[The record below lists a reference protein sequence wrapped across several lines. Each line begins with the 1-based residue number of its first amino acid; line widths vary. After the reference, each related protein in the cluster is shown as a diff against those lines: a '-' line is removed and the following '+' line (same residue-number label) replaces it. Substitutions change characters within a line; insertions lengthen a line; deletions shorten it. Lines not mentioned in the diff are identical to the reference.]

1 MFLFDSYHVS
11 RDYCNFAY
19 SVLASFRIGMSGSA
33 SFQRLKKD
41 EAYRKAGRPDRKNP
55 TADTPGVLGVRYRY
69 HPSSTENAPCAPGV
83 HAKEVP
89 AMPVTKEFIVLMEDR
104 PSTLGKL
111 CQALADRGVNILALQ
126 SFPIGGKSVTRFIV
140 DNPTTAKTV
149 LDTERLTYVEAEIV
163 QAKLPHRP
171 GEIARVASRL
181 GEANIN
187 INYAYCGL
195 EPGTNTPLVFFGV
208 AEVSKAAPIL
218 EQAAAATA
226 KP

>member
-1 MFLFDSYHVS
+1 MVPF
-11 RDYCNFAY
+11 
-19 SVLASFRIGMSGSA
+19 VL
-33 SFQRLKKD
+33 KV
-41 EAYRKAGRPDRKNP
+41 AGRMGIKPIP
-55 TADTPGVLGVRYRY
+55 YLLAVATASNT
-69 HPSSTENAPCAPGV
+69 
-83 HAKEVP
+83 
-89 AMPVTKEFIVLMEDR
+89 
-104 PSTLGKL
+104 
-111 CQALADRGVNILALQ
+111 
-126 SFPIGGKSVTRFIV
+126 
-140 DNPTTAKTV
+140 TTAKTV

-218 EQAAAATA
+218 EQAAAAA